1 MGTWLNQNIEYNK
14 EAESRKCI
22 ILPRK
27 QSSDILKIP
36 TLRSNFQSYEE
47 IYMNISG
54 LELGPVGSK
63 ILVYQKRSILGSLS
77 LICSKNTNMRDIA
90 QKFHRINDP

>member
-1 MGTWLNQNIEYNK
+1 
-14 EAESRKCI
+14 
-22 ILPRK
+22 
-27 QSSDILKIP
+27 
-36 TLRSNFQSYEE
+36 
-47 IYMNISG
+47 MNISG

-63 ILVYQKRSILGSLS
+63 ILVYQKRSILTSLS